1 MISEG
6 DLKIILKYAKKYKLF
21 KVILF
26 GSSVERAD
34 ARDIDLG
41 VKGIAPELF
50 FTFCWE
56 IYRDLSKPVD
66 IIDLEEK
73 CLFTELIEKE
83 GVVLY
88 GQ

>member
-56 IYRDLSKPVD
+56 VYRDLSKPVD

-73 CLFTELIEKE
+73 CLFTELIEKG

-88 GQ
+88 G